1 MTKTDKK
8 RFTSTF
14 WNMPYHYFAMENG
27 YSKFTMVVVKFVL
40 YFHTVVADLWAV
52 SFYINAITTKKELKE
67 YVSTLTKMIAI
78 GWSVFYS
85 SSFCIFHSSFWDSL
99 GKFIPRI
106 YLLIFSTLV
115 PWMKNSNVRSLNIH
129 RYLSKNFSKSWY
141 SCFGNK
147 RKNGDAKASSWRCFR
162 KKDSDTSRKSK
173 VFRLC

>member
-1 MTKTDKK
+1 MTKTDKE

-78 GWSVFYS
+78 G
-85 SSFCIFHSSFWDSL
+85 
-99 GKFIPRI
+99 
-106 YLLIFSTLV
+106 
-115 PWMKNSNVRSLNIH
+115 
-129 RYLSKNFSKSWY
+129 
-141 SCFGNK
+141 
-147 RKNGDAKASSWRCFR
+147 
-162 KKDSDTSRKSK
+162 
-173 VFRLC
+173 

>member
-27 YSKFTMVVVKFVL
+27 YSKFTMVVVKFAL

-78 GWSVFYS
+78 G
-85 SSFCIFHSSFWDSL
+85 
-99 GKFIPRI
+99 
-106 YLLIFSTLV
+106 
-115 PWMKNSNVRSLNIH
+115 
-129 RYLSKNFSKSWY
+129 
-141 SCFGNK
+141 
-147 RKNGDAKASSWRCFR
+147 
-162 KKDSDTSRKSK
+162 
-173 VFRLC
+173 